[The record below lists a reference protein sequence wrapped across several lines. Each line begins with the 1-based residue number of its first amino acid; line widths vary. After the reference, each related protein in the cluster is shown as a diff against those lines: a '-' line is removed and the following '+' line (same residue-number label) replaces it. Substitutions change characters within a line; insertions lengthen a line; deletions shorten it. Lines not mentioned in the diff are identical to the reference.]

1 MANTQ
6 TVTQKVLEELKK
18 QQEIEKKEKKLNLL
32 DRLAITY
39 LNLKDRWSFS
49 LKDKIF
55 FLKELAY
62 LLQWWVSIV
71 EAITLIRDTT
81 DNSVVRQICEKIY
94 QHLKKWESFSRVLV
108 RLPEYFND
116 WDVAVIRAWE
126 ESWELVKVLN
136 YLWWQY
142 EFLNE
147 TKKKYI
153 WAMLYPIL
161 LFLLSIIAIIIILIY
176 VMPGLL
182 SIVEDFWANLPFTT
196 RLLLGVSK
204 FLQNNIW
211 NILIVGFFILFGFSL
226 ILSIEEGQHWKDR
239 VIFKLP
245 IFGKLTKY
253 YFLIKFLRYMKL
265 LIYSGMPFVDVFIS
279 LKNIMWNRVYWEMLD
294 EVISAIRKWDS
305 PFTVMDFY
313 PLILPKD
320 VVTIL
325 KVWEKTASI
334 WESVDNALALYEV
347 EFNTKINS
355 LSKLIEPI
363 LIVVVWWIVAWI
375 ALSIFWII
383 WAILDSVNSM

>member
-383 WAILDSVNSM
+383 WAILDSVNTM